1 MISGLLSTALADQA
15 SATKLEAWLA
25 REAPDDAGAGVHE
38 LAELLQDYLNGVPS
52 ALDALVAM
60 TKERSLG
67 RSVAFAAGQ
76 VLLYLVDEEDL
87 FSERELGALGLLDD
101 AYLIHACLRTLRATF
116 PELELPA
123 GYTPPDG
130 RALAVVRTL
139 LPAGVPEA
147 LDQSCENLVR
157 VAATLY
163 SGGGQREPGPDLPRP
178 TLRVG
183 DAVASLSPAP
193 AA

>member
-1 MISGLLSTALADQA
+1 VISGLLSSALADEA
-15 SATKLEAWLA
+15 STTKLEECLA
-25 REAPDDAGAGVHE
+25 REAPDGSRAGIHE

-52 ALDALVAM
+52 ALDALIAM

-101 AYLIHACLRTLRATF
+101 AYLIHACLTALRSTF
-116 PELELPA
+116 PDLSMPP
-123 GYTPPDG
+123 GYAPPDG

-147 LDQSCENLVR
+147 LDRSCENLVR

-163 SGGGQREPGPDLPRP
+163 SGGGQGEPGPESPRP

-183 DAVASLSPAP
+183 DALASLSPAP
-193 AA
+193 R